1 MWLKRPVEGS
11 LNKVCMYVYMYSLRV
26 FSYISYIGMHVPTP
40 EWGYSIKKAIYILLN
55 KVYRYACPHPFRT
68 WIWDVQYPIT
78 TQPCLS
84 NIATSSGLRS
94 TGRVSQ
100 KELTSWEQL
109 GEGGFSKVYKAKLK
123 GNDVAVK
130 VLKNL
135 KETKSLLTEGNLL
148 RYFYSWFSE
157 VTQFLSYRRW
167 KILFWFYDQAFV
179 DFITWG
185 RLT

>member
-1 MWLKRPVEGS
+1 M
-11 LNKVCMYVYMYSLRV
+11 
-26 FSYISYIGMHVPTP
+26 
-40 EWGYSIKKAIYILLN
+40 
-55 KVYRYACPHPFRT
+55 
-68 WIWDVQYPIT
+68 T
-78 TQPCLS
+78 TQSCWS
-84 NIATSSGLRS
+84 NIAASSGLRI

-100 KELTSWEQL
+100 KELASWERL
-109 GEGGFSKVYKAKLK
+109 GEGGFSSVYKAKLK

-135 KETKSLLTEGNLL
+135 KETKPLLTEGNLL

-167 KILFWFYDQAFV
+167 KILFWFCHQPFV

-185 RLT
+185 RLNLPVIFQGIEILLIINMVVSVVHFSTQSRPEVLENTIILTEKY